1 MTYSLASIGEP
12 PRDPSREKAT
22 PASDQQLLLAFF
34 FICAVVS
41 IVGIAFRILRKQVKK
56 NTERQ
61 QLIPKIPPT
70 EIAALVSKL
79 AQEVL
84 EIGAHQLDEPIE
96 KLRITKGDFLSF
108 LDNLELDHGLQ
119 VPASART
126 MSTSI
131 SRLIS
136 ALCRGA

>member
-1 MTYSLASIGEP
+1 M
-12 PRDPSREKAT
+12 
-22 PASDQQLLLAFF
+22 LLAFF